1 VALVV
6 FARVMPKDLFGSAAL
21 AITLGY
27 IGIGLGRAAAILP
40 FVVSSGSDELA
51 RVNAPR
57 WFLVNLAL
65 GALFS
70 TSLLIAAGLIAWRS
84 PDSWL
89 VMACLWGAAIGF
101 CAMHYEFVRRWMI
114 QLRDM
119 RTNLRQ
125 VLTFN
130 GLTLTLIGAVALTGN
145 LVLAFA
151 SLTVT
156 YLAASAIGLGKAFQ
170 VCGTASWRATAG
182 SWAGS
187 WKLTV
192 WTLCEFAADLCLGYG
207 LIVLAASYLGPAGS
221 AVYSATR
228 NLVSPLYAVV
238 SALGTVEL
246 PRLAR
251 ARAEGGAPKLWSAFK
266 IFAAIQAALTIIP
279 AAILVW
285 PSERLMV
292 LAYGEKFGG
301 HGVELLLWLAS
312 ACVFALSRCLDAWL
326 LATGR
331 SRVLFFCKLAGAAT
345 SLALAPLLLPS
356 YGLPGLLSA
365 ALAGLC
371 IAGASLLACVWRLRT
386 LA

>member
-6 FARVMPKDLFGSAAL
+6 FARVMPKDLFGSVAL

-27 IGIGLGRAAAILP
+27 IAIGLGRAAAILP
-40 FVVSSGSDELA
+40 FVVSSGSDSLA
-51 RVNAPR
+51 RANAPR
-57 WFLVNLAL
+57 WFLVNIAL
-65 GALFS
+65 GAAFS
-70 TSLLIAAGLIAWRS
+70 ACLLIAAGLIAWRA

-125 VLTFN
+125 VLAFN
-130 GLTLTLIGAVALTGN
+130 GLTLALIGAVALTGN

-156 YLAASAIGLGKAFQ
+156 YLAASAIGLSKALRAY
-170 VCGTASWRATAG
+170 GTASWRAAAE
-182 SWAGS
+182 SWRAS

-192 WTLCEFAADLCLGYG
+192 WTLCEYAADLCLGYG
-207 LIVLAASYLGPAGS
+207 LIVLAASHLGPAGS

-238 SALGTVEL
+238 GALGTVEL

-251 ARAEGGAPKLWSAFK
+251 ARAEGGAPQLWNAFK
-266 IFAAIQAALTIIP
+266 IFAAIQATLTIIP
-279 AAILVW
+279 AAILAW

-301 HGVELLLWLAS
+301 HGVELHLWLAS

-326 LATGR
+326 LATER
-331 SRVLFFCKLAGAAT
+331 SRVLFFCKLAGAAV
-345 SLALAPLLLPS
+345 SLTLAPLLLPS
-356 YGLPGLLSA
+356 YGLQGLLSA

-371 IAGASLLACVWRLRT
+371 ITGASLLACVWRLRT
-386 LA
+386 VA